1 MSEKEKFFA
10 YCRESIDLE
19 SGIKIQKEKIAKY
32 ADFKNI
38 EISMYFID
46 NDSSAYKYRPQYEK
60 MKETLLKDANIRG
73 IICTN
78 LTRFGRDTVG
88 VLTEYNEISAAKKEI
103 IFIDQNIDTTTSSG
117 RAFLGFL
124 AVMAN
129 FERETIRERL
139 LSGLKFASANG
150 TKSGLPMHRPEKL
163 INWKTYD
170 GFAAKGLSPASIAK
184 LMGVSKSKIY
194 NAIKARVL

>member
-60 MKETLLKDANIRG
+60 MKESILKDEKIKG

-150 TKSGLPMHRPEKL
+150 TKSGLPMHRPEKV
-163 INWKTYD
+163 INWKVYD
-170 GFAAKGLSPASIAK
+170 GFAAKGLRPASIAK